1 MSLESL
7 AEMTR
12 HYPMASLPP
21 SRTEYTKNLT
31 MRDGHVHEVGVYK
44 PQSLATGPLVVL
56 IHGGGFCLGHYSHM
70 SFYSRALVSVFGAT
84 VVGIAY
90 RVAPEFPFPT
100 APQDVWDSLTALTSP
115 DMAEDLGLDLSKGFL
130 IGGTSA
136 GANLAAVAVQQ
147 WVTQEL
153 SPPILG
159 VWLNIPI
166 IFDATIVPE
175 EHKALWLSREQN
187 SNAMVINA
195 KSREYVYKVYKPD
208 VRSPDFSPFN
218 SPNPHLGL
226 PPVYIQV
233 CGKDPLRD
241 DGLVYERVLRQH
253 GVKTRLDA
261 YPGVPHG
268 AANLFPTL
276 TSSNKHQVDVLKGFG
291 WLFDKEV
298 VDDECQ
304 AAVKGGVGRV
314 RLI

>member
-7 AEMTR
+7 AEMAR
-12 HYPMASLPP
+12 NYRMASPPP

-31 MRDGHVHEVGVYK
+31 MRDGHVHEVAVYK
-44 PQSLATGPLVVL
+44 PENLATGPLVVL
-56 IHGGGFCLGHYSHM
+56 IHGGGFCLGHYSHI
-70 SFYSRALVSVFGAT
+70 SFYSRTLATMFGVT

-100 APQDVWDSLTALTSP
+100 APQDVWDSLTTLTSL
-115 DMAEDLGLDLSKGFL
+115 DMAEELGLDLSKGFF

-136 GANLAAVAVQQ
+136 GANLAAVAIQQ
-147 WVTQEL
+147 WVTQKL

-159 VWLNIPI
+159 VWLNIPM

-175 EHKALWLSREQN
+175 EHKALWISRKQN

-218 SPNPHLGL
+218 SPNPHIGL

-233 CGKDPLRD
+233 CGMDPLRD

-268 AANLFPTL
+268 AANLFSTL

-291 WLFDKEV
+291 WLFDREV
-298 VDDECQ
+298 ADEECQ
-304 AAVKGGVGRV
+304 AAVKGGLGD
-314 RLI
+314 